1 MFRLEMFS
9 NTRHPTILPE
19 KSGSKMTQNP
29 PNVRIYRC
37 LGEVLCLVRFL
48 KVDWNIA
55 KHGWHEKKPE
65 VYCTFLGLM
74 AAYLLQQSIYMAG
87 RCPSKSPLAEGAR
100 SLTEHPTDGPVWP
113 VTSNA
118 SEGGLQGRTRTSYLQ
133 RMFAEKNKLRL
144 WAENETI
151 GCRKVRKQ
159 IPLCSF
165 FYDWSINN

>member
-55 KHGWHEKKPE
+55 KHGWHEKNPKFTVLSWDWWLPTS
-65 VYCTFLGLM
+65 CNNP
-74 AAYLLQQSIYMAG
+74 SIWPGAV
-87 RCPSKSPLAEGAR
+87 PAPLAEGAR

-113 VTSNA
+113 V
-118 SEGGLQGRTRTSYLQ
+118 GGLQGRTRTSYLQ